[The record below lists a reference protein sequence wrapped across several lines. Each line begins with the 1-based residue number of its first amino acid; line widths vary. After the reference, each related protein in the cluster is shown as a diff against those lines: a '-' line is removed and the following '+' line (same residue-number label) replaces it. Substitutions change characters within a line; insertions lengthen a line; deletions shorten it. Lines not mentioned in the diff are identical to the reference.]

1 MDDSLEDANT
11 KKFVVDKFLDFVMVD
26 SQTVISQVQN
36 FQIIL
41 HDIHSEGMSLSES
54 FQVAALVEKLPPAW
68 IDFKNYLIH

>member
-1 MDDSLEDANT
+1 
-11 KKFVVDKFLDFVMVD
+11 MVD

-54 FQVAALVEKLPPAW
+54 FQVVALVEKLPPAW
-68 IDFKNYLIH
+68 KDF